1 MTEPT
6 PAARTP
12 VLDRKGR
19 LSRYRVARPQ
29 PGIIETHDGYFEAT
43 EHAEERR
50 GFHGRYLGIR
60 DRVLGTTLA
69 NHRLEGER
77 LSKVKA
83 LAVFSSDAISSVA
96 YATQEI
102 LFVLILAGTSATTY
116 ALPIAVAIVTLL
128 GIVVIS
134 YRQTI
139 KAYPAGGGAY
149 TVAHENLGTG
159 PGLVAA
165 AALLIDYVLTV
176 AVSIASGMD
185 ALASLNGA
193 FRPVAVEMAIGLVAL
208 VAIINLRGLKES
220 GTIFAIPTYAFVVTL
235 ATAIIVVFI
244 KIIWHGGNPLVAGE
258 PRETVS
264 AVQGVTLFL
273 ILRAFANGC
282 TAMTGVEAVSNGVQA
297 FKNPAPENANK
308 TLLAMA
314 LILGSLFLGVMVIAR
329 HFGFVPNENNTV
341 PSQLGAE
348 AFGEGSP
355 LFAFLQIMTAGI
367 LFLAANTAFADFPR
381 LAAILARDGYLP
393 RVFHARGNRLV
404 FSYGI
409 LVLAGLASLLI
420 LVFDAQTTRLIPL
433 YALGVFIGFTLSQTG
448 MVQHWRR
455 LRAEHWVHKALVNGL
470 GAVATFIVVV
480 VVLVAKFTE
489 GAWIVTIV
497 LPLLAFAAWLVGRFY
512 TRLRRNLYVTPE
524 AVFDLAPA
532 GPSPIPVIVPVEEIN
547 LATVMALGAACERSK
562 DVRAVHVLV
571 DPDHPS
577 TVPQR
582 WVRQFPRI
590 RLVVIESPF
599 RTVADPIANYVKE
612 IAHTPPYDVQVLL
625 PVLEVQH
632 RYERPLVNQSLKR
645 LKRMLAGRRH
655 IELTLF
661 PFYEGSAGRRRRKA
675 IG

>member
-235 ATAIIVVFI
+235 ATAITVVFI

-297 FKNPAPENANK
+297 FKSPAPENANK

>member
-1 MTEPT
+1 MTDPT

-43 EHAEERR
+43 EHAEERH

-165 AALLIDYVLTV
+165 SALLIDYVLTV

-185 ALASLNGA
+185 ALASLNEA

-244 KIIWHGGNPLVAGE
+244 KIIWHGGNPLIAGE

-329 HFGFVPNENNTV
+329 HFGFVPNENSTV

-455 LRAEHWVHKALVNGL
+455 LRGEHWVHKALVNGL
-470 GAVATFIVVV
+470 GAAATFIVVV
-480 VVLVAKFTE
+480 VVLIAKFTE
-489 GAWIVTIV
+489 GAWIVTFV

-547 LATVMALGAACERSK
+547 LATVMALGAACEHSK

-645 LKRMLAGRRH
+645 LKRMLSGRRH